1 MYNKKM
7 FFFFFAV
14 FSRAW
19 DREKLF
25 GLHEELNLRLADSAL
40 RCSTSEP

>member
-7 FFFFFAV
+7 FFLAV

-25 GLHEELNLRLADSAL
+25 SLHEELNLRLADSAL
-40 RCSTSEP
+40 

>member
-7 FFFFFAV
+7 FFFLAV

-25 GLHEELNLRLADSAL
+25 RLHAELNLRLADSAL
-40 RCSTSEP
+40 

>member
-1 MYNKKM
+1 MINEVLHVQQKDV
-7 FFFFFAV
+7 FFLAV

-25 GLHEELNLRLADSAL
+25 SLHEELNLRLADSAL
-40 RCSTSEP
+40 